1 MKKSLLVVIVSVLV
15 LATTLLW
22 QVNPM
27 VHTIWE
33 NIQFFIIGV
42 LVCFGLYVGYRR
54 FTSEMRGQP
63 AEDEFSKK
71 VLQKTAALSYY
82 VSLYLWLVVMY
93 LSGRYKLETE
103 VLIGGGILGMA
114 VVFAA
119 AWIFFNFRGVKDA

>member
-15 LATTLLW
+15 LATTILW

-33 NIQFFIIGV
+33 YMQFFIIGV

-54 FTSEMRGQP
+54 FTSERRGQP